1 MIYQLTHKNQKKDMM
16 KCMNF
21 ETCAKIKTAV
31 IVDNSVTKI
40 QGHIYKDSIG
50 QFNMKQVYAYIW

>member
-1 MIYQLTHKNQKKDMM
+1 MIYQLTHKNQKKDVM

-31 IVDNSVTKI
+31 IVDNSVMKNK
-40 QGHIYKDSIG
+40 GIYKDPIG
-50 QFNMKQVYAYIW
+50 QFNMKQISTYIW